1 MGRGRDTHLAEEFMV
16 VGEYALDQLES
27 KGLVQILEL

>member
-1 MGRGRDTHLAEEFMV
+1 MRGGETHLAKEFVV

-27 KGLVQILEL
+27 KGLVEVIEL